1 MPTIVD
7 LSAPIVSS
15 PPDTPE
21 PLKTEL
27 RFHGHEEGAA
37 QVEALLGVPQRLLR
51 DGEGWATEEFLQ
63 LGTHN
68 TTHVDAPWHY
78 NSTIAGEK
86 AQTIDELPL
95 EWFFAPGVC
104 LDFTTK
110 EDGDAVTGEEIDD
123 ALSHLDRDIQPHD
136 IVLIR
141 TGRDTFLEAPD
152 YMIKG
157 PGVTAEATLRL
168 YEMGVRVMGIDAWGW
183 DAPLHMQAEEA
194 AAPRRAGHLLGRPPG
209 RPRLL
214 PDRAPVQ
221 PRRAAAERLQ
231 VACFPLKVM
240 GGSAGPARVVA
251 IFDE

>member
-15 PPDTPE
+15 PADTPE

-37 QVEALLGVPQRLLR
+37 QVEALFGVPQRLLR
-51 DGEGWATEEFLQ
+51 DGEGWATEEFLL

-110 EDGDAVTGEEIDD
+110 EDGLGMGLAISRAIVE
-123 ALSHLDRDIQPHD
+123 AHD
-136 IVLIR
+136 
-141 TGRDTFLEAPD
+141 G
-152 YMIKG
+152 
-157 PGVTAEATLRL
+157 
-168 YEMGVRVMGIDAWGW
+168 
-183 DAPLHMQAEEA
+183 
-194 AAPRRAGHLLGRPPG
+194 
-209 RPRLL
+209 RLL
-214 PDRAPVQ
+214 VEND
-221 PRRAAAERLQ
+221 PRGGATFRLHLRVNQLAAT
-231 VACFPLKVM
+231 M
-240 GGSAGPARVVA
+240 SS
-251 IFDE
+251 